1 MGGDRVLERQTAAQ
15 PALAPAEV
23 LEARIGGAGLSPSS
37 ARLLKVVR
45 RLHATVEELR
55 PSQDD
60 LRRVIEFL
68 TEVGHHSDARR
79 QEWVLLSDVLGI
91 SALVEDLSHPRP
103 PGATPNTLAGPF
115 YRPDVP
121 EMPDGA
127 DLSRDG
133 KGEPLAVTG
142 RIADTSGAGI
152 DGALIEVWQANA
164 EGLYENQEPDRQPDL
179 NLRGKLRAGRDG
191 AFSFR
196 SVKPKGYGL
205 PEDGPV
211 GRLMTGLGFRL
222 ERPAHLHFRVTA
234 PGYQSLTTHVFDA
247 DDPAIERDA
256 LFSVKPD
263 LCARFTA
270 TGTGAARC
278 WSLALR
284 LVLVRDGET
293 AATPI

>member
-1 MGGDRVLERQTAAQ
+1 LERQTAAE
-15 PALAPAEV
+15 PAPAPAEV
-23 LEARIGGAGLSPSS
+23 LEARIGGSGLSPSS
-37 ARLLKVVR
+37 ARLMKLVR
-45 RLHATVEELR
+45 RLHAAVEELR
-55 PSQDD
+55 TSQDD
-60 LRRVIEFL
+60 LRRVLEFL

-79 QEWVLLSDVLGI
+79 QEWVLLADVLGI
-91 SALVEDLSHPRP
+91 SALVEDLTHPRP

-121 EMPDGA
+121 EMPEGA

-142 RIADTSGAGI
+142 LVADTAGEGIGGAVVEI
-152 DGALIEVWQANA
+152 WQANA
-164 EGLYENQEPDRQPDL
+164 EGRYENQEPDRQPDL
-179 NLRGKLRAGRDG
+179 NLRGKFRADRAGR
-191 AFSFR
+191 FRFR

-211 GRLMTGLGFRL
+211 GRLMNGLGFRL

-234 PGYQSLTTHVFDA
+234 PGYQCLTTHVFDA

-263 LCARFTA
+263 LRARFVA
-270 TGTGAARC
+270 AGTEAERS

-284 LVLVRDGET
+284 LVLARDGET
-293 AATPI
+293 AGTSN